1 MIFLESI
8 LNFDLSVFEFVADNI
23 WANWLD
29 PVMKYLTM
37 IGDGW
42 FFPLLAVI
50 LLIPK
55 KTRKI
60 GLAMLCGLGIMLVL
74 NNYILKPL
82 IARPRP
88 YFFFD
93 LAMIDKEMLPS
104 EYNGLTEIHKNYE
117 ILVEKC
123 RENLAAYPE
132 LAQKWLANYEF
143 PYVEEIHRSFSF
155 PSGHT
160 SSSFAAAMAATLASK
175 KWKVG
180 VPAFILAAII
190 GFTRIYVHV
199 HFCTDVLAG
208 AVVGII
214 YGAIGFAIACAI
226 FKLLSKKFPKF
237 VEEK

>member
-1 MIFLESI
+1 MESI
-8 LNFDLSVFEFVADNI
+8 LNFDLSVFNFVAEHI
-23 WANWLD
+23 WADWLS
-29 PVMKYLTM
+29 PIMNFITIL
-37 IGDGW
+37 GDGW

-60 GLAMLCGLGIMLVL
+60 GFAMLCGLGVMLVL

-93 LAMIDKEMLPS
+93 LSMIDKEMLPS
-104 EYNGLTEIHKNYE
+104 EYNGLSEIHKNYE

-123 RENLAAYPE
+123 KENLAAYPE
-132 LAQKWLANYEF
+132 LAQRWLSTYEF
-143 PYVEEIHRSFSF
+143 PYIEGIHRSFSF

-160 SSSFAAAMAATLASK
+160 SSSFAAAMAVTLASK
-175 KWKVG
+175 NRKIS
-180 VPAFILAAII
+180 VPAFILAALI
-190 GFTRIYVHV
+190 GFSRIYVYV

-208 AVVGII
+208 AALGLV
-214 YGAIGFAIACAI
+214 YGAIGYIIASALL
-226 FKLLSKKFPKF
+226 KLIAKKFPKIAG
-237 VEEK
+237 VQ

>member
-1 MIFLESI
+1 MEAI
-8 LNFDLSVFEFVADNI
+8 LNFDLSVFEFVAENI
-23 WANWLD
+23 WASWLD
-29 PVMKYLTM
+29 PIMKYLT
-37 IGDGW
+37 ILGDGW

-60 GLAMLCGLGIMLVL
+60 GFAMLCGLGIMLVL

-93 LAMIDKEMLPS
+93 LAMIDKEMIPND
-104 EYNGLTEIHKNYE
+104 YNGLSEIHKNYE

-123 RENLAAYPE
+123 RANLAAYPE
-132 LAQKWLANYEF
+132 LAQRWLATYEF
-143 PYVEEIHRSFSF
+143 PYVEDIHRSFSF

-175 KWKVG
+175 KWKIS

-208 AVVGII
+208 ALVGII
-214 YGAIGFAIACAI
+214 YGAIGYLIASALL
-226 FKLLSKKFPKF
+226 KLVAKKFPKIAG
-237 VEEK
+237 EI